1 MVKHIGGFMAKKA
14 AKRKVKKPAIKKK
27 AKKVIKKLVKP
38 VAKKKKI
45 VPKAK
50 KKVTKAKRTVV
61 RKVLA
66 PLGAAA
72 DMVTEVVAT
81 TVGVISEVV
90 HPTHAGE
97 EPPSGN

>member
-1 MVKHIGGFMAKKA
+1 
-14 AKRKVKKPAIKKK
+14 
-27 AKKVIKKLVKP
+27 
-38 VAKKKKI
+38 
-45 VPKAK
+45 
-50 KKVTKAKRTVV
+50 V